1 MRFLDVAAGPGGA
14 HDKSGGGPDD
24 DFRFPERTLRSHG
37 FVSMVFGF
45 ALGLTL
51 VFFFLLF
58 HWLGAPPV
66 SGLDALVGNIHPNV
80 WYVFLFGFVAGTVF
94 AADYNFLLFRRL
106 NVLGLD
112 RETN

>member
-1 MRFLDVAAGPGGA
+1 MRFFDVAPEEGYGKG
-14 HDKSGGGPDD
+14 GGGPDD

-51 VFFFLLF
+51 VIFFLLF

-66 SGLDALVGNIHPNV
+66 SGLEALVGNIHPNI
-80 WYVFLFGFVAGTVF
+80 WYVFLFGFVAGTVL
-94 AADYNFLLFRRL
+94 AAVYNFLLFRRVNL
-106 NVLGLD
+106 LGLD
-112 RETN
+112 REAS